1 VSVPDPEEIGC
12 VTCGAEPSEP
22 CRASSGKRSRPHARR
37 KADAKLERA
46 EPGWI
51 PTEPTAVVIDFEAAR
66 LRKLGRENGLLIP

>member
-1 VSVPDPEEIGC
+1 VTVADPEEIGC
-12 VTCGAEPSEP
+12 SGCGAEPGEP
-22 CRASSGKRSRPHARR
+22 CRSTTGKRSRVHARR

-51 PTEPTAVVIDFEAAR
+51 PTEPTAVVLDFEAAR